1 MSFYKY
7 LTKFNLISIVTIS
20 QDPGYEARALL
31 VLAAMWILYSHSQ
44 GQESL
49 MYFEYSYGKG

>member
-7 LTKFNLISIVTIS
+7 LTKFNLVPIVIIS

-31 VLAAMWILYSHSQ
+31 VLAAVRILYSHSQ
-44 GQESL
+44 GQENL
-49 MYFEYSYGKG
+49 RHFEYSYGKG